1 LDELNY
7 ITVGRVGDNA
17 AAKREWL
24 RAEWERLTRQ
34 RQELLAET
42 IQLQASQD
50 VTALRAHAER
60 LARHK
65 EELERRLKELEAR
78 DYRGVWASDKRYAKN
93 AMVTFD
99 GSLWIAR
106 SDSQSIRPGTSSA
119 WQLAVRKGSD
129 GKDRRDAVQR

>member
-1 LDELNY
+1 VTGAGATAVSGVTLDELNY
-7 ITVGRVGDNA
+7 ITVERVGDNA

-60 LARHK
+60 LA
-65 EELERRLKELEAR
+65 
-78 DYRGVWASDKRYAKN
+78 VTKRNSN
-93 AMVTFD
+93 A
-99 GSLWIAR
+99 GSK
-106 SDSQSIRPGTSSA
+106 SSKRA
-119 WQLAVRKGSD
+119 TIGGCGRQTNATPKTRW
-129 GKDRRDAVQR
+129 